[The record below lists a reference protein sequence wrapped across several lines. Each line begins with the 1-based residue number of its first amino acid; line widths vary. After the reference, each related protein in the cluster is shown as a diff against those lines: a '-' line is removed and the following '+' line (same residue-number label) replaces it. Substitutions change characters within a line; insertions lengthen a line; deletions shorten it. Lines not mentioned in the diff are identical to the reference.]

1 MGVLVFVYFMLTVL
15 LVGNIYHTRH
25 CSLIFLNYLAF
36 WFDPSDIMFALS
48 RSLSTSTGGRVSQTS
63 VRAVFFALCFFYLSS
78 VSGILQ
84 LEVECVLSL
93 HPGFTGSKFSPF
105 CIQQTLSLFSL
116 LTAVFLGL

>member
-1 MGVLVFVYFMLTVL
+1 MLTVL
-15 LVGNIYHTRH
+15 LVGDIYHTRH

-36 WFDPSDIMFALS
+36 WFDIVFTLS
-48 RSLSTSTGGRVSQTS
+48 QSLSTRLGVVSQT
-63 VRAVFFALCFFYLSS
+63 VCACFFYLSC